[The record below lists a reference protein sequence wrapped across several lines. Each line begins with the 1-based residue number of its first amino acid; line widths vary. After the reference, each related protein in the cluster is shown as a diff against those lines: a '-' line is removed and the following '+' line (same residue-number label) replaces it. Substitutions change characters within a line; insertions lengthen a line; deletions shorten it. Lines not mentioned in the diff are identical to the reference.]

1 MDNPSNIEMMM
12 YLPEPESIH
21 AEGPYNME
29 KLRL

>member
-1 MDNPSNIEMMM
+1 MDDASNTERLA
-12 YLPEPESIH
+12 YLPEPECVH